1 MGVVISQDMAAG
13 HPPMEAGGVVNFGL
27 PLTPSRRNIER
38 NCIEGDFMIGKTLS
52 HYKVLEKIGEGD
64 MGGVYWAEDT
74 NFSELVR

>member
-1 MGVVISQDMAAG
+1 MLTYHERRSPYYKSRTPSEG
-13 HPPMEAGGVVNFGL
+13 PFPL
-27 PLTPSRRNIER
+27 PLPPSARNIER
-38 NCIEGDFMIGKTLS
+38 NCIEGDFMIGKTIS